1 MPSPA
6 QIDANRA
13 NALLSTGPK
22 TPEGRARAAA
32 NRTSNGLRA
41 TRESIFQTN
50 SIEQSNYEDL
60 HIRLELEVLPAGT
73 AEQAIFEQYA
83 FSTFQALRAQRFE
96 IQTQSRW
103 EQSPDDHTLFVQMER
118 TAKLGAMYER
128 RAAKALA
135 ELRKL
140 QADRLAAAELAIQT
154 PICFPIAAL
163 TKSKVDPEILACQ
176 ISLAV
181 EKAIEKTVQN
191 PIEKPLDN
199 SNPIRYDGPRP

>member
-13 NALLSTGPK
+13 NSLLSTGPK

-50 SIEQSNYEDL
+50 PIEQSNYEDL
-60 HIRLELEVLPAGT
+60 HARLEFEVLPAGT

-83 FSTFQALRAQRFE
+83 FATFQALRAQRFE

-103 EQSPDDHTLFVQMER
+103 EQSPDDQNLFVQMER

-128 RAAKALA
+128 RASKALA
-135 ELRKL
+135 ELRKF
-140 QADRLAAAELAIQT
+140 QADRLAAAELPIET
-154 PICFPIAAL
+154 PICFPIAKL
-163 TKSKVDPEILACQ
+163 TQRKVDPEILACQ
-176 ISLAV
+176 ISLAA
-181 EKAIEKTVQN
+181 EKAI
-191 PIEKPLDN
+191 DN

>member
-13 NALLSTGPK
+13 NSLLSTGPK
-22 TPEGRARAAA
+22 SPEGRARASA

-50 SIEQSNYEDL
+50 PTEQSNYEDL
-60 HIRLELEVLPAGT
+60 HSRLECEVLPAGT

-103 EQSPDDHTLFVQMER
+103 EQSPDDNTLFVQMER

-140 QADRLAAAELAIQT
+140 QADRLTAAELPIET
-154 PICFPIAAL
+154 PICFPIATL
-163 TKSKVDPEILACQ
+163 TQRKYDPELLACQ
-176 ISLAV
+176 ISLTV
-181 EKAIEKTVQN
+181 EKAVEQAGEKA
-191 PIEKPLDN
+191 
-199 SNPIRYDGPRP
+199 IR